1 MDSDAVGQI
10 QTLIEKLDKLPD
22 PHPVYPNW
30 HHAST
35 ATKVKSIKTSLALI
49 IEREYA
55 NSSMKD
61 SLLDKMKE
69 INIKAWNFSDDS
81 GCGVLPNEFEETKM
95 LLTDLMDDIQ
105 RDLSHGAPPKTG
117 SSKTTVSNII
127 INQQTTTIDIMELL
141 EKAVESESISDDQ
154 KKNALQRIKDLK
166 NDPVLSQ
173 LIACG
178 ITQLATKAAGIVASS
193 LGK

>member
-1 MDSDAVGQI
+1 MDSDAVSQI
-10 QTLIEKLDKLPD
+10 QTLVEKLNKSPD

-30 HHAST
+30 YHTAT

-61 SLLDKMKE
+61 PLLDKLKG
-69 INIKAWNFSDDS
+69 IDIKAWNFSDD
-81 GCGVLPNEFEETKM
+81 
-95 LLTDLMDDIQ
+95 LMSDIQ
-105 RDLSHGAPPKTG
+105 TDLSHGAPPKKESG
-117 SSKTTVSNII
+117 KPTVSNFI
-127 INQQTTTIDIMELL
+127 INQQTTTIDIIGLL
-141 EKAVESESISDDQ
+141 EKAVESESVPEDQ
-154 KKNALQRIKDLK
+154 KKSARKILTDLK

-178 ITQLATKAAGIVASS
+178 ITQLAAKAMGLIAG
-193 LGK
+193 LPGK